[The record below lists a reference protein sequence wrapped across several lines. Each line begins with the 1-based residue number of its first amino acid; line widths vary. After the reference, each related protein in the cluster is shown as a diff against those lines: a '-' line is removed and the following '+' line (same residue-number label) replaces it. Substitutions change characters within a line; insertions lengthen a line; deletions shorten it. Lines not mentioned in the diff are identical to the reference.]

1 MSKGADSRAAA
12 ALVIADVLEQGR
24 SVNQALPLHSKNL
37 EPRDRAHVQSLAYG
51 VLRNLPLLN
60 AALSEFL
67 DKPLKKDLV
76 ILNYLLLVGAYQLL
90 LMNTSDH
97 AAVAATVEA
106 TVALKKRRQKGLV
119 NAVLRNL
126 QRQRAQLLPRL
137 QQRQDLAHAHPRW
150 LADVIQAAYPDQA
163 EAIFAA
169 NNQQAPMW
177 LRVNTQQTSVPEF
190 IDALNAFDA
199 ELIDPDSAAMLPT
212 AIKLNHAVDV
222 RQLPGFEQGWF
233 SVQDIAAQHAAPL
246 LATQTQEHVLDCCA
260 APGGKTAHILELAPQ
275 AKVTALDVD
284 AQRLERVY
292 ENLTRL
298 QLSAEVL
305 CGDAA
310 APDQWWNG
318 ELFDR
323 ILLDAPCSATG
334 VIRRHPDIKW
344 LRRASDISAL
354 VQLQAKI
361 LDALWLLI
369 RPGGRL
375 VYATCSILP
384 QENQQQ
390 MDAFVARHSDALPQP
405 TAPNG
410 EFGWQRL
417 PGEQGGDGFY
427 YAIVDKA
434 Q

>member
-1 MSKGADSRAAA
+1 MSKGAGSRAAA
-12 ALVIADVLEQGR
+12 ALVIADVLEHGR
-24 SVNQALPLHSKNL
+24 SVNQALPLHSKDL
-37 EPRDRAHVQSLAYG
+37 EPRDRAHVQALAFG

-60 AALSEFL
+60 AAVSEFL

-76 ILNYLLLVGAYQLL
+76 ILHHLLLVGAYQLL
-90 LMNTSDH
+90 LVSTSDH

-106 TVALKKRRQKGLV
+106 TVTLRKRRQKGLV

-126 QRQRAQLLPRL
+126 QRQRAQLLPKL
-137 QQRQDLAHAHPRW
+137 QQRQDLEHAHPRW
-150 LADVIQAAYPDQA
+150 LADSIAAAYPQRA
-163 EAIFAA
+163 TEIFAA

-177 LRVNTQQTSVPEF
+177 LRVNLQQTTVEAF
-190 IDALNAFDA
+190 LGALRAFDP
-199 ELIDPDSAAMLPT
+199 ELVDATSMVSLPS

-222 RQLPGFEQGWF
+222 RQLPGFELGWF

-246 LATQTQEHVLDCCA
+246 LAAQPNERVLDCCA
-260 APGGKTAHILELAPQ
+260 APGGKTAHLLELAPQ
-275 AKVTALDVD
+275 AQVTALDIE

-298 QLSAEVL
+298 QLSAKVI

-310 APDQWWNG
+310 APEQWWDG
-318 ELFDR
+318 ELFDKV
-323 ILLDAPCSATG
+323 LLDAPCSATG

-344 LRRASDISAL
+344 LRRASDINAL

-361 LDALWLLI
+361 LDALWSLI

-390 MDAFVARHSDALPQP
+390 MEAFVARHADALPQP
-405 TAPNG
+405 TDPSGA
-410 EFGWQRL
+410 FGWQRL
-417 PGEQGGDGFY
+417 PGEQDGDGFY